1 MSQTF
6 PHVNLSNIQPL
17 ESFLQ
22 LHSEDLV
29 LLTDLDPMGL
39 RVVITGFL
47 VGDGITGG
55 LVMGALV
62 GDGVT
67 GGSGRRWGD
76 RGLK

>member
-1 MSQTF
+1 
-6 PHVNLSNIQPL
+6 
-17 ESFLQ
+17 
-22 LHSEDLV
+22 
-29 LLTDLDPMGL
+29 MGL

-67 GGSGRRWGD
+67 GGFGRRWGD